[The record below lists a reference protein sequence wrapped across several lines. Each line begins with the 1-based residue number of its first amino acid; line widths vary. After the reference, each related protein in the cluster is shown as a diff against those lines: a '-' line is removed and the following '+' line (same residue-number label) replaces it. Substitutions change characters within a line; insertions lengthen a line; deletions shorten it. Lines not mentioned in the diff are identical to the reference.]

1 MCTWRQTQSCWL
13 VHVDHT
19 VTSSKFSVTHM
30 FLTEQEMG
38 ATCLGQWID
47 RHEWGCSVES
57 DWSWFKASF
66 RELELEDEESVDTPA
81 ICIKNHN
88 ACPKWTDDKHHD
100 FRRHVGETHVSPWTH
115 HTFSSQRNSV
125 QHVLRCQTVPHGQHS
140 SIMSWR
146 KRERSVHLIVEC
158 DSDWA
163 GELPGQKSASGGN
176 HQERCMS
183 DSLILVK
190 NAANTCPVL
199 LPGRACSHC
208 QSCKRVCGSNLSCWS
223 CT

>member
-1 MCTWRQTQSCWL
+1 MSGDVRSKAIGLGSRLHFVSLNLRMKKVWTRQRS
-13 VHVDHT
+13 V
-19 VTSSKFSVTHM
+19 SKTITLAQNGQMISTTISAVMWEKLM
-30 FLTEQEMG
+30 FLLGHTIHSVRNET
-38 ATCLGQWID
+38 ACNTCCDAKQFLMDSTQAMFQCLKRSGPTRPFFD
-47 RHEWGCSVES
+47 G
-57 DWSWFKASF
+57 
-66 RELELEDEESVDTPA
+66 
-81 ICIKNHN
+81 
-88 ACPKWTDDKHHD
+88 
-100 FRRHVGETHVSPWTH
+100 
-115 HTFSSQRNSV
+115 
-125 QHVLRCQTVPHGQHS
+125 
-140 SIMSWR
+140 
-146 KRERSVHLIVEC
+146 RERSVHLIVEC

-183 DSLILVK
+183 DIMVK